1 MSGINSSQQLQD
13 VLAKRREEKD
23 KQAQRNNKFAPSVQA
38 IVSMAEQKRDQA
50 HRSATA
56 IIEDTFNNLGANAL
70 IAKQQ
75 HVFTEFVSGIRHAL
89 VDLLNTQYHV
99 SNVVEMYT
107 NWSLNMSDAT
117 MGFQEYTINA
127 SDLARTMEQE
137 KQRWLSQ
144 LDKKHHYAR
153 QALQETKNHETIREI
168 LALASQDM
176 TVQDFEQKES
186 SIKNTGP
193 YNLFKNWEWSR
204 YTYQKTDVKRMAEEL
219 NATIA
224 SVANVSNPSP

>member
-13 VLAKRREEKD
+13 VLTKRREEKD

-38 IVSMAEQKRDQA
+38 IVSAAEHKRDQA

-56 IIEDTFNNLGANAL
+56 IIEDTFNNLGVNAL
-70 IAKQQ
+70 IAKQEQ
-75 HVFTEFVSGIRHAL
+75 VFTEFVSGIRHAL

-107 NWSLNMSDAT
+107 NWSLNMSDT
-117 MGFQEYTINA
+117 TIGFQEYTINA

-153 QALQETKNHETIREI
+153 QALQEPKNHETICEI
-168 LALASQDM
+168 FALASQDI
-176 TVQDFEQKES
+176 TVQDFEQKEAN
-186 SIKNTGP
+186 IKSAGP
-193 YNLFKNWEWSR
+193 YNLFKNWEWGA
-204 YTYQKTDVKRMAEEL
+204 YTYKKTQIQRMAEEL

-224 SVANVSNPSP
+224 SVAKVSTPAP